1 MKFSGKHAAAKAS
14 RKSAAKPASVKT
26 AVKKTTAASSKQGKT
41 SSRSSAVSTK
51 DKKERMTPS
60 SPAPSAEQKRQS
72 EAFNKGMEYFHAR
85 EFKKAMQAFEQ
96 AMEGPVRD
104 LAFAARNHHKM
115 CEQRLERS
123 QMQISDPED
132 RYAYAITRINVGD
145 YTAAEAQLTA
155 ALKQKDADHYH
166 YALALCLGSK
176 GDLDGAVR
184 HLGRAIQ
191 LNPRNR
197 SSVKNDPDFAELL
210 RQAPLRDLLA
220 GA

>member
-1 MKFSGKHAAAKAS
+1 
-14 RKSAAKPASVKT
+14 
-26 AVKKTTAASSKQGKT
+26 
-41 SSRSSAVSTK
+41 
-51 DKKERMTPS
+51 
-60 SPAPSAEQKRQS
+60 
-72 EAFNKGMEYFHAR
+72 MEFFHAR

-123 QMQISDPED
+123 QVQISDPED

-145 YTAAEAQLTA
+145 YAAAEAQLTA

-176 GDLDGAVR
+176 GDLDGAAR

-197 SSVKNDPDFAELL
+197 ASVKNDPDFAELL
-210 RQAPLRDLLA
+210 RQAPLRDLLG